1 MRRTGGNFVSS
12 CSTLKMNQGP
22 KKTPATFR
30 INLLDTGYG
39 QDK

>member
-1 MRRTGGNFVSS
+1 
-12 CSTLKMNQGP
+12 MNQGT

-30 INLLDTGYG
+30 INLLDTGYE